1 MSTQISKVLNYIVS
15 RDTKDWIDAGELASA
30 TGVSRPTATRALR
43 RALFAGHINPPVGSH
58 AGRWERSAPNT
69 IQGDVEARV
78 MGRLIGSADPL
89 VTPAVA
95 YGEDRAVAE
104 RTLKRLVE
112 DGKVVK
118 FGVGPA
124 TRYCLVSRTGGLVK
138 AFDRYIHSDSTTFT
152 DMYIRLI
159 WDNYRDGT
167 HFSPKDIY
175 KKMCDLNLNPKAEM
189 VSSHAARMVSFGYVE
204 RSSHGFLRV
213 PPRWAIT
220 LA

>member
-78 MGRLIGSADPL
+78 MGRLTGSADPL

-124 TRYCLVSRTGGLVK
+124 TRYCLVSRTDGLVK
-138 AFDRYIHSDSTTFT
+138 AFDRYIHADSTTFT

-159 WDNYRDGT
+159 WDNYRDGS

-220 LA
+220 LV